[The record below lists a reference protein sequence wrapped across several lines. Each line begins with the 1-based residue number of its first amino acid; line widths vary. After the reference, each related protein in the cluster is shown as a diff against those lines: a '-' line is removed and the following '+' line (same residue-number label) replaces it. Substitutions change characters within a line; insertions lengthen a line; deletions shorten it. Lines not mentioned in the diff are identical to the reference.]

1 MQTPLVERPNSDRK
15 HIVTIKCHQKFC
27 SPKKIYFEKG
37 SFAAVGRGQGSAD
50 VVGELLPV
58 PAKPHGLVLV
68 VRVQQMVA
76 FLSAIP
82 SPGIVLVRCTAI
94 RYVLPEF
101 EIAMQNNR
109 KPRAG
114 QPEAPRCFYLANS
127 FSNSLQHARIREH

>member
-1 MQTPLVERPNSDRK
+1 MNS
-15 HIVTIKCHQKFC
+15 TTS
-27 SPKKIYFEKG
+27 SPARTGTWLTAHGTVMDAGHFEKG

-68 VRVQQMVA
+68 VRVQQVVA

-94 RYVLPEF
+94 KYVLRVF
-101 EIAMQNNR
+101 EIAKQNNR

-114 QPEAPRCFYLANS
+114 QAAASPCFCLAL
-127 FSNSLQHARIREH
+127 SNSLRNLISYR